1 MTFSNADKAKH
12 GKSAQYS
19 LAGILQ
25 RCLENGYIT
34 KYVADYRVGKD
45 NYNNDKQFYAP
56 FMIFFDDL
64 SKWALFTSTSMRTDR
79 IKGQQWDAANLR
91 NIDPSITHVYLIYPD
106 SVSDDIKNEFIRQND
121 KYSNKDE
128 YSAIDEVIS
137 QDTIYNYIESYAIR
151 NKNQGQIKDIQG
163 NNFESRVAAILS
175 HNLNLNK
182 WKNNDNTIEGMHYN
196 LFRKIVECFELD
208 PSEIKSM
215 IATSDKKRIGKL
227 PSGGNPKTDVLVTVY
242 YNDDNA
248 KNYTI
253 SCKRSSDKSV
263 SIHQYNADS
272 FADVLDKENTRLR
285 ELLNLFQE
293 CGNLKDFGV
302 DNISRL
308 TQELIP
314 YNEKLA
320 LWALGGIGGDGN
332 PEIQIAKYILIYD
345 NNDNSSS
352 IRSVEEYYKHLI
364 NDGITGHFGTLF
376 SWTYPSKRKGQDIQL
391 KCKIIK

>member
-34 KYVADYRVGKD
+34 KYEADYRIGKD

-79 IKGQQWDAANLR
+79 IKGQQLDAANLR

-106 SVSDDIKNEFIRQND
+106 SVSDNIKNGFIRQNN

-128 YSAIDEVIS
+128 YSAIDGVIS
-137 QDTIYNYIESYAIR
+137 QDMIYNYIESYAIR
-151 NKNQGQIKDIQG
+151 HKNQGQIKDIQG

-175 HNLNLNK
+175 HKLNLNK

-208 PSEIKSM
+208 PSEIKS
-215 IATSDKKRIGKL
+215 IEATSDKNRIGRL

-242 YNDDNA
+242 YNDDNT

-253 SCKRSSDKSV
+253 SCKRSSDNSV

-293 CGNLKDFGV
+293 RGNLRDFGE

-314 YNEKLA
+314 YTEKLA

-332 PEIQIAKYILIYD
+332 PEIQNAKYILIYD

-352 IRSVEEYYKHLI
+352 IRSVEDYYKHLI
-364 NDGITGHFGTLF
+364 NEGITGHFGTLF